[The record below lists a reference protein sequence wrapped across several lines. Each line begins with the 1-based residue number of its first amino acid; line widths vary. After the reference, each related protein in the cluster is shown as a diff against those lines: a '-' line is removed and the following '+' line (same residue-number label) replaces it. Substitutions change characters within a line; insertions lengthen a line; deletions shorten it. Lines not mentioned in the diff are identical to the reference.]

1 MIAMVDVG
9 SALLRC
15 CLVAALLAPASFPAQ
30 ANDCVAWPREPRPLP
45 QVDDHD
51 PLRARWAGLRAQEL
65 ARRAQDLETFAPLA
79 AHQAWRRV
87 LCLDPANERALAR
100 ALLSLP
106 LRVHRP
112 EIRLEPEATPTAPD
126 TDVWASL
133 GAPVQIAMRAGA
145 SPARGPGRVLLPGA
159 EPALEAPVRA
169 ESLWRIERSIAAA
182 EAQVEAARFE
192 EALETIARARAALAA
207 LPRGR
212 DLTPRRLRLEL
223 VAATAEAASGRS
235 EDARACLA
243 RVLALEPGFTF
254 DARTTSPKLLRLL
267 DAARAESEAAR

>member
-1 MIAMVDVG
+1 MADAG
-9 SALLRC
+9 SALLRW
-15 CLVAALLAPASFPAQ
+15 CLVAALLAPASLGAQ
-30 ANDCVAWPREPRPLP
+30 ASDCVAWPGEPRPLP

-51 PLRARWAGLRAQEL
+51 PLRARWAGLRAQQL
-65 ARRAQDLETFAPLA
+65 ARRAKDLETVAPMA

-87 LCLDPANERALAR
+87 LCLDPAEERALAG
-100 ALLSLP
+100 ALRSLP
-106 LRVHRP
+106 LLVHRP
-112 EIRLEPEATPTAPD
+112 EIRIELDAAPSAPD

-133 GAPVQIAMRAGA
+133 DAPVQIAMRAGP
-145 SPARGPGRVLLPGA
+145 SPSHGPGPLSLASG

-192 EALETIARARAALAA
+192 EALETVARARAALDA
-207 LPRGR
+207 LPPGR
-212 DLTPRRLRLEL
+212 DLSTRRLRLEL

-235 EDARACLA
+235 DDARACLA

-267 DAARAESEAAR
+267 DAARAQQGAAR